1 MSADWPEPEQGVL
14 LNVVSSLPLEGFGC
28 PSSQLRSWEQVFF
41 GVCSCP
47 LLEDAQIEK

>member
-28 PSSQLRSWEQVFF
+28 PSPQLRSWEQVFF
-41 GVCSCP
+41 WSMFMPSFGRCS
-47 LLEDAQIEK
+47 K